1 MADKP
6 NYDPPP
12 DNFPSKGP
20 SRGSGS
26 DTLYSIQA
34 RMATYEPQLV
44 CGHLL
49 DLRWTT
55 LHFPSAPIG
64 VPQHRPF
71 QFGAMMTGLMS
82 YQAAQALRWWF
93 HAEADKESC
102 GLCLETRLIE
112 HRVRYEYS
120 SEAVRAVCLIGGDN
134 SRSNIM
140 PVEDDRGS

>member
-12 DNFPSKGP
+12 DSFPAKGP
-20 SRGSGS
+20 SSGSGS
-26 DTLYSIQA
+26 NTLYSVQA
-34 RMATYEPQLV
+34 RMAYFKPQQV

-55 LHFPSAPIG
+55 LHFPNAPIG
-64 VPQHRPF
+64 VPQHRRF
-71 QFGAMMTGLMS
+71 QYGAIMTGLMS

-93 HAEADKESC
+93 LAEIDKESG
-102 GLCLETRLIE
+102 GLCIETRLVE

-120 SEAVRAVCLIGGDN
+120 SEAIRAVCPIGVGEC
-134 SRSNIM
+134 RSNIM
-140 PVEDDRGS
+140 PVEGKS